1 MVTIQTIAEMRA
13 LRRTLGP
20 QTVGLVPTMGA
31 LHAGHLSLVRA
42 ARAECGLVVATI
54 FVNPT
59 QFGPGEDYARYPRT
73 WEADVAML
81 AAEGVDVLFAPAAA
95 AMYPPGD
102 ATWVEVT
109 EVGAR
114 LDGASRPGHFRGV
127 ATVVTKLLNI
137 VQPDRAYFGQ
147 KDAAQVA
154 VLRRMVRDL
163 HVDVEMV
170 VCATVREDDGLAM
183 SSRNRYLS
191 VAERLSACAIP
202 RALDCAESCVAR
214 GVTEAKLL
222 RGCVLA
228 SLQAERGLR
237 VEYVEL
243 VDAERLEPVDDVR
256 GGALLAV
263 AAWAGETRLI
273 DNLVL
278 LQANGP
284 VKP

>member
-1 MVTIQTIAEMRA
+1 MVTIRTIAEMRA

-20 QTVGLVPTMGA
+20 QIVGLVPTMGA
-31 LHAGHLSLVRA
+31 LHAGHLSLVQA
-42 ARAECGLVVATI
+42 ARAECGVVVATI

-59 QFGPGEDYARYPRT
+59 QFGPAEDYARYPRT
-73 WEADVAML
+73 WETDMAML
-81 AAEGVDVLFAPAAA
+81 AAEGVDVLFAPEAA
-95 AMYPPGD
+95 AMYPPGCE
-102 ATWVEVT
+102 TWVEVT

-137 VQPDRAYFGQ
+137 VQPDRAFFGQ
-147 KDAAQVA
+147 TDAAQVA

-202 RALDCAESCVAR
+202 RALDHAEGCVAQ
-214 GVTEAKLL
+214 GVTEAKRL

-243 VDAERLEPVDDVR
+243 VDAETLEPVDDVR

-278 LQANGP
+278 TQANGP